1 LASKPENCEVKQN
14 LSAEITF
21 FHPKLVVYQFL
32 HFCVIQRIRIPYRSH
47 IAIRE
52 RYGSHIGE
60 LLRKFGNFLGNDK
73 YSILLIVCCV
83 LVQPIILAMKEY
95 ADLFIKKCVTE
106 GLYYCKIS
114 LSLLYIAIFRLKSSQ
129 KAVAR

>member
-1 LASKPENCEVKQN
+1 MR
-14 LSAEITF
+14 F
-21 FHPKLVVYQFL
+21 
-32 HFCVIQRIRIPYRSH
+32 PYRFH
-47 IAIRE
+47 IAIWE

-60 LLRKFGNFLGNDK
+60 FLKKFRNFLGNDK

-83 LVQPIILAMKEY
+83 LVQPIILAMKKC

-114 LSLLYIAIFRLKSSQ
+114 LSLLYLTIFRLKTSQ
-129 KAVAR
+129 KAVAG